1 MPEMLQLFP
10 FVTWLA
16 AGTSLVMLVLLGAS
30 GELGRLSAV
39 ASAAWLLI
47 AGGCQFLGRSA
58 IVSAIGLC
66 LQTLL
71 AIYLILR
78 WRFASG
84 G

>member
-10 FVTWLA
+10 FFTWLA
-16 AGTSLVMLVLLGAS
+16 AGTSVVMLVLRGAS
-30 GELGRLSAV
+30 GELRWSSAI
-39 ASAAWLLI
+39 ALGAWLLI

-58 IVSAIGLC
+58 IVSAVGLA

-78 WRFASG
+78 WRFSSSF
-84 G
+84 